1 MKTIEINNLTKY
13 YGKARGVIDLNLS
26 VKEGDIFGFVGPNG
40 AGKSTT
46 IRLLLGLISATKGNA
61 KIFGMECGKETTN
74 ILKRVGYMPSET
86 RFYEN
91 LRVEEI
97 IEFSASLHKKDCKKE
112 AKKLCERFEIDT
124 KRKIEDLSLG
134 NRKKVSIVCAL
145 QHEPDLYILDE
156 ATSGLDPLMQ
166 REFFQVLREKNKK
179 GATIFLSSHVLSE
192 VQNNCK
198 TVGIVREGKLIT
210 LNTVEEFS
218 KNAAKKI
225 WLKGMKEVPNLE
237 GIVNAKIVDDNISF
251 MYKGEVSKLISSLNG
266 LPIMDLSISEP
277 SLEEIFM
284 HFYEKGDAQLEEE
297 AKL

>member
-97 IEFSASLHKKDCKKE
+97 IEFSASLYKKDCKKE